1 MYIHFSLT
9 VKLTEDENKVD
20 DLFFLCFFNGE
31 QNAWPG
37 INFLQM
43 SNSVLVLQQWTFC
56 MCLVVHGCALWWKM
70 ADCSFELWDSYFW

>member
-37 INFLQM
+37 INFLQIFSFM
-43 SNSVLVLQQWTFC
+43 SNSVLVLQQ
-56 MCLVVHGCALWWKM
+56 
-70 ADCSFELWDSYFW
+70 

>member
-37 INFLQM
+37 INFLQI
-43 SNSVLVLQQWTFC
+43 LFF
-56 MCLVVHGCALWWKM
+56 H
-70 ADCSFELWDSYFW
+70 E